1 MANKSSRLP
10 GFYNLSLE
18 ERMALVSDWADLS
31 AAEAEIISGRGLE
44 ASQANMMIENVLGTY
59 ELPLG
64 IACNFLINDKDY
76 LVPMTIEEP
85 SVLAAISN
93 SAKVVR
99 EGGGFTTS
107 ATNPVMIGQ
116 IQVVDVPDL
125 ERAKTALEENKG
137 ELLQIADD
145 CDEVILSL
153 GGGARGLEVRLFPE
167 TTIGP
172 MMVVHLYY
180 DARDAMGA
188 NTINTA
194 LETMAPRVA
203 ELSGGRT
210 ALRIISNLADRRTA
224 TAKCTIPAAALGTYG
239 VEGTGVARLIEEANA
254 FALADPYR
262 AATHNKGIM
271 NGVDAVCI
279 ATGNDWRAIEAG
291 AHSYAA
297 RNGRY
302 TALTDWHVDENGDL
316 FGELTMPMAVGIVGG
331 ATKVHPTARVA
342 LKILGVKSAS
352 ELARVMAAV
361 GLAQNLAAIRALAT
375 HGIQKGHMQLHARQV
390 AIAAGAQEKDVDRV
404 VNQMIKDKKIHITR
418 AQEILETSN

>member
-31 AAEAEIISGRGLE
+31 AAEAEIISDRGLK

-76 LVPMTIEEP
+76 LIPMTIEEP

-239 VEGTGVARLIEEANA
+239 VEGNGVARLIEEANA
-254 FALADPYR
+254 FGLADPYR

>member
-1 MANKSSRLP
+1 
-10 GFYNLSLE
+10 
-18 ERMALVSDWADLS
+18 MALVSDWADLS
-31 AAEAEIISGRGLE
+31 AAEAEIISDRGLK

-76 LVPMTIEEP
+76 LIPMTIEEP

-239 VEGTGVARLIEEANA
+239 VEGNGVARLIEEANA
-254 FALADPYR
+254 FGLADPYR